1 MTLQL
6 RQIPKGSTLPAAAP
20 VTPSLKGDLDG
31 TSQDLLHL
39 LFFFFIKL
47 IFESFG
53 ELLFFFF
60 FLNYPLIIKGY
71 ILVNKVAETLS
82 FSWGIHE
89 SLVVAVE
96 HPRDARVILVAPVM
110 TFLSAHTRSTS
121 FLQKGLIDK

>member
-39 LFFFFIKL
+39 LFFFLIKL

-60 FLNYPLIIKGY
+60 NYPLIIKGY
-71 ILVNKVAETLS
+71 ILVNKVTETLS

-110 TFLSAHTRSTS
+110 TFLSAHTRLTS
-121 FLQKGLIDK
+121 FLLKGLIDK